1 MREVTAQRFGCWHGA
16 LLIVSL
22 VATTGCLLYRGD
34 RQPNL
39 IGTGARAT
47 APDAPRIEV
56 VLHHRH
62 TIDGKDAGGQAT
74 ELTFKQMKSSW
85 ERVQKET
92 PFLAN
97 AGSGIAKA
105 DFVLDL
111 DTEVAEHGKVAAIV
125 SGATLLLFPGFISSN
140 VMVKATLKNPTG
152 ETLGTHEASGQ
163 VKGIFHLLFAPILP
177 IVAITAPGKELY
189 DDTFRDVLIQ
199 VAGDLGRS
207 DAPR

>member
-140 VMVKATLKNPTG
+140 VMEGDAQESDGRDARDARGLRPG
-152 ETLGTHEASGQ
+152 EGHFPPPVRTDPSDRGHHRAG
-163 VKGIFHLLFAPILP
+163 KGAIRRHL
-177 IVAITAPGKELY
+177 
-189 DDTFRDVLIQ
+189 
-199 VAGDLGRS
+199 S
-207 DAPR
+207 

>member
-39 IGTGARAT
+39 IATGARAT

-105 DFVLDL
+105 DFTVTGNKRALQAAGNLTGDGIKYGSNGAL
-111 DTEVAEHGKVAAIV
+111 AMSSDFTAKIAEPQCSKIATIDGY
-125 SGATLLLFPGFISSN
+125 GAGIG
-140 VMVKATLKNPTG
+140 VVEAKN
-152 ETLGTHEASGQ
+152 
-163 VKGIFHLLFAPILP
+163 
-177 IVAITAPGKELY
+177 
-189 DDTFRDVLIQ
+189 
-199 VAGDLGRS
+199 
-207 DAPR
+207 

>member
-1 MREVTAQRFGCWHGA
+1 TIVSAALEGVLSARKLGKSAASSGACSDGIEGGSPMREVTAQRFGCWHGA

-111 DTEVAEHGKVAAIV
+111 DTEVADRK
-125 SGATLLLFPGFISSN
+125 STRLNS
-140 VMVKATLKNPTG
+140 
-152 ETLGTHEASGQ
+152 
-163 VKGIFHLLFAPILP
+163 
-177 IVAITAPGKELY
+177 
-189 DDTFRDVLIQ
+189 
-199 VAGDLGRS
+199 
-207 DAPR
+207 